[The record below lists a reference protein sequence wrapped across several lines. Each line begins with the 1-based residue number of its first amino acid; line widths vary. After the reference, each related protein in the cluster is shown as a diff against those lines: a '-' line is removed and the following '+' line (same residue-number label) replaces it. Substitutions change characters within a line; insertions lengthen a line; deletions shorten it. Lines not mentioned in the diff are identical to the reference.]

1 MSDMTEEGGWT
12 RGKIGKGR
20 TMGKRRARNIKV
32 EKKSKHS
39 KQQHKRRDIFFFF
52 CRKIFVASAWQTLSV
67 TACREPKSACSALL
81 CSALH

>member
-1 MSDMTEEGGWT
+1 MTEEGGWT

-39 KQQHKRRDIFFFF
+39 KQQHKRRDIFFFLQENF
-52 CRKIFVASAWQTLSV
+52 CCFSLANPFSDCL
-67 TACREPKSACSALL
+67 P
-81 CSALH
+81 

>member
-1 MSDMTEEGGWT
+1 VGEGYWSWSGEGMSDMTEEGGWT

-52 CRKIFVASAWQTLSV
+52 AGKF
-67 TACREPKSACSALL
+67 LL
-81 CSALH
+81 LQPGFPFQ